1 MRSLIAIAAVVA
13 SFSASAGDLDGK
25 GIKCVL
31 VDWIDPILVSF
42 QDGVATHFVLS
53 MRDTKAL
60 IEVDTF
66 GGGEY
71 TVFPS
76 KVEWPHSLSDDGMVL
91 DRTTLML
98 GYVNYGE
105 LRNAGQCEV
114 YTSLS
119 DFEAMMEAWRVQKQ
133 AEIDEEMRGNK
144 I

>member
-1 MRSLIAIAAVVA
+1 MRSLIAIAALLA
-13 SFSASAGDLDGK
+13 SVSVSAGELDGK
-25 GIKCVL
+25 GIKCAL

-53 MRDTKAL
+53 MGDTKAV
-60 IEVDTF
+60 IEVDKF

-71 TVFPS
+71 TVSPS
-76 KVEWPHSLSDDGMVL
+76 KVEWPHSLTDDGLVL

-98 GYVNYGE
+98 GYTNYGD

-114 YTSLS
+114 YTSLN

-133 AEIDEEMRGNK
+133 AEIDKQMKGNK

>member
-1 MRSLIAIAAVVA
+1 MRLLIAIAALVA
-13 SFSASAGDLDGK
+13 SVSASAGELDGK

-53 MRDTKAL
+53 MGGTKAV
-60 IEVDTF
+60 IEVDKF

-71 TVFPS
+71 TVSPS
-76 KVEWPHSLSDDGMVL
+76 KVEWPHSLSDDGLVL

-98 GYVNYGE
+98 GYTNYGE

-133 AEIDEEMRGNK
+133 AEIDEEMKDNK